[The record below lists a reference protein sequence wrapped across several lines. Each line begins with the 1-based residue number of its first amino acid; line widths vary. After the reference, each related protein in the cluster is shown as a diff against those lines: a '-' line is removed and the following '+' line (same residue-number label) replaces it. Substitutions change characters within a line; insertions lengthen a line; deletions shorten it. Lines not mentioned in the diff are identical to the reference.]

1 MLREFLQ
8 RKVQGCKIPVFL
20 SHKVF
25 ESIGNGIGPFF
36 AVFTELNG
44 QLIVDLNIGS
54 IEITCAESQSISGL
68 ALRKRNILNR
78 KISVSGA
85 KHQIRTTGTF
95 IGTSVADT
103 GKITA
108 NINPFTGISYGRRAF
123 TGLIPAIV

>member
-8 RKVQGCKIPVFL
+8 RKVQRCKIPVFL

-85 KHQIRTTGTF
+85 KHQIRTT
-95 IGTSVADT
+95 
-103 GKITA
+103 
-108 NINPFTGISYGRRAF
+108 
-123 TGLIPAIV
+123 